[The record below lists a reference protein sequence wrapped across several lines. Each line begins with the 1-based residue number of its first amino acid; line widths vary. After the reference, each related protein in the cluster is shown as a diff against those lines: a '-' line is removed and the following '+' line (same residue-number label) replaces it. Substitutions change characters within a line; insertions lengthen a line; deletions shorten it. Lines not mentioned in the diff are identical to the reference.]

1 MKPYTSLKIGM
12 ALVAAIIL
20 ITMMATSCK
29 DSVKEYDKK
38 NNITRTHSGSRV
50 YEIEHKGATYL
61 VIETHNGIGICPKVN
76 Q

>member
-38 NNITRTHSGSRV
+38 NNITRTYSGSRV

-61 VIETHNGIGICPKVN
+61 IVETHNGIGICPKVK
-76 Q
+76 

>member
-61 VIETHNGIGICPKVN
+61 VVETHNGIGICPKVK
-76 Q
+76 

>member
-38 NNITRTHSGSRV
+38 NNITRTYSGSRV

-61 VIETHNGIGICPKVN
+61 IVETHNGIGICPKVEK
-76 Q
+76 